1 MSVVAAKEL
10 EDDAKKYAS
19 EAIRLDSQGAHG
31 MAIQMYQKAISTLVK
46 LVHLYP
52 DYRLN
57 RQYTERAMAYQ
68 ERVKA
73 IQAAHGLI
81 PQDQAPEIEWTPQPT
96 QGNGNGGVN
105 GGGMATNASQN
116 SVKGPQVVQQLKAT
130 FSELVVTEKPEVKW
144 DDVIGL
150 EDCKMAIRES
160 IVFPFLRP
168 DLFKLGWPRGILLYG
183 PPGCFDEKTE
193 ILTKQGWKKHTE
205 LADDEVIATLNPATG
220 ELEYHAIER
229 KIQYHYE
236 GKMYHLESTQV
247 SMMVTP
253 DHNLWVG
260 KRTGPGKVKYRFAHP
275 SEVFVG
281 NGSRLHPY
289 YKKDAKWH
297 GENVEHLIL
306 PQRTSGSGPRHQ
318 AIRIPMSEWA
328 PFFGLWLAEGYTA
341 YREGNYHVGIRN
353 LDRDILRFAYDSFKK
368 WGLNPHY
375 SSDGRVTVLNKQL
388 YELLHP
394 IGNKY
399 NKYIPDE
406 MKNLTSSLLRE
417 IIEYFARGDGTHDDP
432 NAEVGETRVRCQT
445 SSPRLRDDLM
455 EISLK
460 AGFECNYEAHL
471 LPGSTSVIVGA
482 DGSERTITRTTTNYR
497 LRILSRRGE
506 TRVDKPKVEEWAN
519 YSGTVWDVTVPN
531 HILYERRNGK
541 PVWSGNCGKTM
552 IAAATASE
560 IDGYFISVDAASI
573 MSKWLGEGEK
583 NVSKLFNN
591 ARKML
596 ADNKPVIVFVDEID
610 SLLGTRGQ
618 EVGGEVRVR
627 DQFLKETD
635 GISDKG
641 KNLHMYV
648 IGATN
653 KPWSLDQPFI
663 RRFPKRIHIPLPD
676 TEARMAQFRLY
687 TAPLTL
693 AEDVSLEALG
703 KLSEGYS
710 GSDIKDICQGV
721 QLRVVRELFK
731 SGAALDRDT
740 NTRPINL
747 ADFKEIMRT
756 RKPSVSPQAVRAY
769 TDWSNSFNAL

>member
-31 MAIQMYQKAISTLVK
+31 MAIQMYQKAISTLVQ

-57 RQYTERAMAYQ
+57 KQYTERAMAYQ

-81 PQDQAPEIEWTPQPT
+81 PRDEPAEMDWSLP
-96 QGNGNGGVN
+96 NSAGNGGGN
-105 GGGMATNASQN
+105 GAASAANQN
-116 SVKGPQVVQQLKAT
+116 SPKGPQVVQQLKAS
-130 FSELVVTEKPEVKW
+130 FSELVVTEKPNVKW

-150 EDCKMAIRES
+150 EDCKQAIRES

-183 PPGCFDEKTE
+183 PPG
-193 ILTKQGWKKHTE
+193 
-205 LADDEVIATLNPATG
+205 
-220 ELEYHAIER
+220 
-229 KIQYHYE
+229 
-236 GKMYHLESTQV
+236 
-247 SMMVTP
+247 
-253 DHNLWVG
+253 
-260 KRTGPGKVKYRFAHP
+260 
-275 SEVFVG
+275 
-281 NGSRLHPY
+281 
-289 YKKDAKWH
+289 
-297 GENVEHLIL
+297 
-306 PQRTSGSGPRHQ
+306 
-318 AIRIPMSEWA
+318 
-328 PFFGLWLAEGYTA
+328 
-341 YREGNYHVGIRN
+341 
-353 LDRDILRFAYDSFKK
+353 
-368 WGLNPHY
+368 
-375 SSDGRVTVLNKQL
+375 
-388 YELLHP
+388 
-394 IGNKY
+394 
-399 NKYIPDE
+399 
-406 MKNLTSSLLRE
+406 
-417 IIEYFARGDGTHDDP
+417 
-432 NAEVGETRVRCQT
+432 
-445 SSPRLRDDLM
+445 
-455 EISLK
+455 
-460 AGFECNYEAHL
+460 
-471 LPGSTSVIVGA
+471 
-482 DGSERTITRTTTNYR
+482 
-497 LRILSRRGE
+497 
-506 TRVDKPKVEEWAN
+506 
-519 YSGTVWDVTVPN
+519 
-531 HILYERRNGK
+531 
-541 PVWSGNCGKTM
+541 CGKTM

-583 NVSKLFNN
+583 NVAKLFNN

-635 GISDKG
+635 GLNDKG
-641 KNLHMYV
+641 KQLHLYV

-663 RRFPKRIHIPLPD
+663 RRFPKRILIPLPD
-676 TEARMAQFRLY
+676 NDARMAQFRLY

-693 AEDVSLEALG
+693 AEDVNLEALS

-731 SGAALDRDT
+731 SGNALDKGT
-740 NTRPINL
+740 TTRPITV

-756 RKPSVSPQAVRAY
+756 RRPSVSPDMIRAY
-769 TDWSNSFNAL
+769 SQWASNYNAL

>member
-57 RQYTERAMAYQ
+57 KQYTERAMAYQ

-73 IQAAHGLI
+73 IQAAHGLL
-81 PQDQAPEIEWTPQPT
+81 PQDQATESDWSPQPT
-96 QGNGNGGVN
+96 QGNG
-105 GGGMATNASQN
+105 GMAGTSGATNASQN
-116 SVKGPQVVQQLKAT
+116 SPKGPQVVQQLKAS
-130 FSELVVTEKPEVKW
+130 FSELVVTEKPDVKW

-160 IVFPFLRP
+160 IVFPYLRP

-183 PPGCFDEKTE
+183 PPGC
-193 ILTKQGWKKHTE
+193 
-205 LADDEVIATLNPATG
+205 
-220 ELEYHAIER
+220 
-229 KIQYHYE
+229 
-236 GKMYHLESTQV
+236 
-247 SMMVTP
+247 
-253 DHNLWVG
+253 
-260 KRTGPGKVKYRFAHP
+260 
-275 SEVFVG
+275 
-281 NGSRLHPY
+281 
-289 YKKDAKWH
+289 
-297 GENVEHLIL
+297 
-306 PQRTSGSGPRHQ
+306 
-318 AIRIPMSEWA
+318 
-328 PFFGLWLAEGYTA
+328 
-341 YREGNYHVGIRN
+341 
-353 LDRDILRFAYDSFKK
+353 
-368 WGLNPHY
+368 
-375 SSDGRVTVLNKQL
+375 
-388 YELLHP
+388 
-394 IGNKY
+394 
-399 NKYIPDE
+399 
-406 MKNLTSSLLRE
+406 
-417 IIEYFARGDGTHDDP
+417 
-432 NAEVGETRVRCQT
+432 
-445 SSPRLRDDLM
+445 
-455 EISLK
+455 
-460 AGFECNYEAHL
+460 
-471 LPGSTSVIVGA
+471 
-482 DGSERTITRTTTNYR
+482 
-497 LRILSRRGE
+497 
-506 TRVDKPKVEEWAN
+506 
-519 YSGTVWDVTVPN
+519 
-531 HILYERRNGK
+531 
-541 PVWSGNCGKTM
+541 GKTM
-552 IAAATASE
+552 IAAATAAE

-583 NVSKLFNN
+583 NVAKLFSN

-635 GISDKG
+635 GINDKG

-663 RRFPKRIHIPLPD
+663 RRFPKRILVPLPE
-676 TEARMAQFRLY
+676 TEARMSQFKMY

-693 AEDVSLEALG
+693 ADDVEPATLAR
-703 KLSEGYS
+703 LSEGYS

-731 SGAALDRDT
+731 SGNALDKDST
-740 NTRPINL
+740 TRPITIT
-747 ADFKEIMRT
+747 DFKEIMRA

-769 TDWSNSFNAL
+769 TDWSNSFSAL

>member
-1 MSVVAAKEL
+1 VVAAKEL

-57 RQYTERAMAYQ
+57 KQYTERAMAYQ

-73 IQAAHGLI
+73 IQAAHGLL
-81 PQDQAPEIEWTPQPT
+81 PPDSSQEPGWTPGTVVGKPGSGAPPT
-96 QGNGNGGVN
+96 
-105 GGGMATNASQN
+105 SSPN
-116 SVKGPQVVQQLKAT
+116 SPAGPQVVQQLKAS
-130 FSELVVTEKPEVKW
+130 FNELVVTEKPDVKW

-150 EDCKMAIRES
+150 EDCKQAIRES
-160 IVFPFLRP
+160 IVFPYLRP

-183 PPGCFDEKTE
+183 PPGCFDEQTE
-193 ILTKQGWKKHTE
+193 ILTKRGWKKYTE
-205 LADDEVIATLNPATG
+205 LADDEVVATLNPGTN
-220 ELEYHAIER
+220 ELEYHPIVR

-236 GKMYHLESTQV
+236 GKMYRLESTQV
-247 SMMVTP
+247 SLMVTP
-253 DHNLWVG
+253 DHQLWVG
-260 KRTGPGKVKYRFAHP
+260 KKAQQGKVKYDFAHP
-275 SEVFVG
+275 GDVFG
-281 NGSRLHPY
+281 RSNGGTYPY
-289 YKKDAKWH
+289 YKKDAKWR
-297 GENVEHLIL
+297 GIDREFVLL
-306 PQRTSGSGPRHQ
+306 PQRESGSGPKHEE
-318 AIRIPMSEWA
+318 IRIPMSEWA

-341 YREGNYHVGIRN
+341 YWGGNYHVGIRN
-353 LDRDILRFAYDSFKK
+353 LDQDLLDFAYDSLKK

-388 YELLHP
+388 YELLRP
-394 IGNKY
+394 IGDKY
-399 NKYIPDE
+399 TKYIPDE
-406 MKNLTSSLLRE
+406 IKDLSPALLRS
-417 IIEYFARGDGTHDDP
+417 ILEYYARGDGTHEVDE
-432 NAEVGETRVRCQT
+432 AEVGATRVRCQT

-455 EISLK
+455 EITLK
-460 AGFECNYEAHL
+460 AGMACNYVVHTDA
-471 LPGSTSVIVGA
+471 GSTAAIVGA
-482 DGSERTITRTTTNYR
+482 DGKERTITRTTANYR
-497 LRILSRRGE
+497 LSILYRRGE
-506 TRVDKPKVEEWAN
+506 TRVDKPSIEQWED
-519 YSGTVWDVTVPN
+519 YSGMVWDVTVQN
-531 HILYERRNGK
+531 HVIYVRRNGK
-541 PVWSGNCGKTM
+541 AVWSGNCGKTM
-552 IAAATASE
+552 VAAATAAE

-583 NVSKLFNN
+583 NVAKLFAN

-596 ADNKPVIVFVDEID
+596 GDNKPVIVFVDEID

-635 GISDKG
+635 GINDKG
-641 KNLHMYV
+641 KNLHLYV

-653 KPWSLDQPFI
+653 KPWSLDPPFL
-663 RRFPKRIHIPLPD
+663 RRFSKRILVPLPD
-676 TEARMAQFRLY
+676 NDARMAQFKLY

-693 AEDVSLEALG
+693 AEDVELPTLA

-731 SGAALDRDT
+731 SGNALDKESSP
-740 NTRPINL
+740 RPIDL
-747 ADFKEIMRT
+747 SDFKEIMRT
-756 RKPSVSPQAVRAY
+756 RKPSVSPDMLRAY
-769 TDWSNSFNAL
+769 QQWTNNFSAL

>member
-31 MAIQMYQKAISTLVK
+31 MAIQMYQKAISTLVQ

-57 RQYTERAMAYQ
+57 KQYTERAMAYQ

-81 PQDQAPEIEWTPQPT
+81 PKDEPAEMDWNLPT
-96 QGNGNGGVN
+96 NAGNGGGN
-105 GGGMATNASQN
+105 GGGSTTNQN
-116 SVKGPQVVQQLKAT
+116 SPKGPQVVQQLKAS
-130 FSELVVTEKPEVKW
+130 FSELVVTEKPDVKW

-150 EDCKMAIRES
+150 EDCKQAIRES

-183 PPGCFDEKTE
+183 PPG
-193 ILTKQGWKKHTE
+193 
-205 LADDEVIATLNPATG
+205 
-220 ELEYHAIER
+220 
-229 KIQYHYE
+229 
-236 GKMYHLESTQV
+236 
-247 SMMVTP
+247 
-253 DHNLWVG
+253 
-260 KRTGPGKVKYRFAHP
+260 
-275 SEVFVG
+275 
-281 NGSRLHPY
+281 
-289 YKKDAKWH
+289 
-297 GENVEHLIL
+297 
-306 PQRTSGSGPRHQ
+306 
-318 AIRIPMSEWA
+318 
-328 PFFGLWLAEGYTA
+328 
-341 YREGNYHVGIRN
+341 
-353 LDRDILRFAYDSFKK
+353 
-368 WGLNPHY
+368 
-375 SSDGRVTVLNKQL
+375 
-388 YELLHP
+388 
-394 IGNKY
+394 
-399 NKYIPDE
+399 
-406 MKNLTSSLLRE
+406 
-417 IIEYFARGDGTHDDP
+417 
-432 NAEVGETRVRCQT
+432 
-445 SSPRLRDDLM
+445 
-455 EISLK
+455 
-460 AGFECNYEAHL
+460 
-471 LPGSTSVIVGA
+471 
-482 DGSERTITRTTTNYR
+482 
-497 LRILSRRGE
+497 
-506 TRVDKPKVEEWAN
+506 
-519 YSGTVWDVTVPN
+519 
-531 HILYERRNGK
+531 
-541 PVWSGNCGKTM
+541 CGKTM

-583 NVSKLFNN
+583 NVAKLFNN

-635 GISDKG
+635 GLNDKG
-641 KNLHMYV
+641 KQLHLYV

-663 RRFPKRIHIPLPD
+663 RRFPKRILIPLPD
-676 TEARMAQFRLY
+676 NDARMAQFRLY

-693 AEDVSLEALG
+693 ADDVSLETLA

-731 SGAALDRDT
+731 SGNALDKGT
-740 NTRPINL
+740 TTRPITV

-756 RKPSVSPQAVRAY
+756 RRPSVSPDMARAY
-769 TDWSNSFNAL
+769 AQWSEQFKAV

>member
-31 MAIQMYQKAISTLVK
+31 MAIQMYQKAISTLVQ

-57 RQYTERAMAYQ
+57 KQYTERAMAYQ

-81 PQDQAPEIEWTPQPT
+81 PRDEPSEMDWSLPT
-96 QGNGNGGVN
+96 RPGNGGGN
-105 GGGMATNASQN
+105 GGASAANQ
-116 SVKGPQVVQQLKAT
+116 SPQKGPQVVQQLKAS
-130 FSELVVTEKPEVKW
+130 FSELVVTEKPDVKW

-150 EDCKMAIRES
+150 DDCKQAIRES

-183 PPGCFDEKTE
+183 PPG
-193 ILTKQGWKKHTE
+193 
-205 LADDEVIATLNPATG
+205 
-220 ELEYHAIER
+220 
-229 KIQYHYE
+229 
-236 GKMYHLESTQV
+236 
-247 SMMVTP
+247 
-253 DHNLWVG
+253 
-260 KRTGPGKVKYRFAHP
+260 
-275 SEVFVG
+275 
-281 NGSRLHPY
+281 
-289 YKKDAKWH
+289 
-297 GENVEHLIL
+297 
-306 PQRTSGSGPRHQ
+306 
-318 AIRIPMSEWA
+318 
-328 PFFGLWLAEGYTA
+328 
-341 YREGNYHVGIRN
+341 
-353 LDRDILRFAYDSFKK
+353 
-368 WGLNPHY
+368 
-375 SSDGRVTVLNKQL
+375 
-388 YELLHP
+388 
-394 IGNKY
+394 
-399 NKYIPDE
+399 
-406 MKNLTSSLLRE
+406 
-417 IIEYFARGDGTHDDP
+417 
-432 NAEVGETRVRCQT
+432 
-445 SSPRLRDDLM
+445 
-455 EISLK
+455 
-460 AGFECNYEAHL
+460 
-471 LPGSTSVIVGA
+471 
-482 DGSERTITRTTTNYR
+482 
-497 LRILSRRGE
+497 
-506 TRVDKPKVEEWAN
+506 
-519 YSGTVWDVTVPN
+519 
-531 HILYERRNGK
+531 
-541 PVWSGNCGKTM
+541 CGKTM

-583 NVSKLFNN
+583 NVAKLFNN

-635 GISDKG
+635 GLNDKG
-641 KNLHMYV
+641 KQLHLYV

-653 KPWSLDQPFI
+653 KPWSLDPPFL
-663 RRFPKRIHIPLPD
+663 RRFSKRILIPLPD
-676 TEARMAQFRLY
+676 TDARMAQFRLY

-693 AEDVSLEALG
+693 AEDVGLEMLA

-731 SGAALDRDT
+731 SGNALDKGT
-740 NTRPINL
+740 TTRPITV

-756 RKPSVSPQAVRAY
+756 RRPSVSPDMIRAY
-769 TDWSNSFNAL
+769 GQWASNYNAL

>member
-57 RQYTERAMAYQ
+57 KQYTERAMAYQ

-73 IQAAHGLI
+73 IQLAHGLL
-81 PQDQAPEIEWTPQPT
+81 PQDEAPEMDWTPPAT
-96 QGNGNGGVN
+96 GGAPAGGGNGA
-105 GGGMATNASQN
+105 ATSNSPNSQ
-116 SVKGPQVVQQLKAT
+116 KGPQVVQQLKAS
-130 FSELVVTEKPEVKW
+130 FAELVVTEKPDVKW

-150 EDCKMAIRES
+150 EDCKQAIRES

-183 PPGCFDEKTE
+183 PPG
-193 ILTKQGWKKHTE
+193 
-205 LADDEVIATLNPATG
+205 
-220 ELEYHAIER
+220 
-229 KIQYHYE
+229 
-236 GKMYHLESTQV
+236 
-247 SMMVTP
+247 
-253 DHNLWVG
+253 
-260 KRTGPGKVKYRFAHP
+260 
-275 SEVFVG
+275 
-281 NGSRLHPY
+281 
-289 YKKDAKWH
+289 
-297 GENVEHLIL
+297 
-306 PQRTSGSGPRHQ
+306 
-318 AIRIPMSEWA
+318 
-328 PFFGLWLAEGYTA
+328 
-341 YREGNYHVGIRN
+341 
-353 LDRDILRFAYDSFKK
+353 
-368 WGLNPHY
+368 
-375 SSDGRVTVLNKQL
+375 
-388 YELLHP
+388 
-394 IGNKY
+394 
-399 NKYIPDE
+399 
-406 MKNLTSSLLRE
+406 
-417 IIEYFARGDGTHDDP
+417 
-432 NAEVGETRVRCQT
+432 
-445 SSPRLRDDLM
+445 
-455 EISLK
+455 
-460 AGFECNYEAHL
+460 
-471 LPGSTSVIVGA
+471 
-482 DGSERTITRTTTNYR
+482 
-497 LRILSRRGE
+497 
-506 TRVDKPKVEEWAN
+506 
-519 YSGTVWDVTVPN
+519 
-531 HILYERRNGK
+531 
-541 PVWSGNCGKTM
+541 CGKTM

-583 NVSKLFNN
+583 NVAKLFNN

-596 ADNKPVIVFVDEID
+596 SDNKPVIVFVDEID

-635 GISDKG
+635 GLNDKG
-641 KNLHMYV
+641 KQLHLYV

-653 KPWSLDQPFI
+653 KPWSLDPPFL
-663 RRFPKRIHIPLPD
+663 RRFSKRILIPLPD

-693 AEDVSLEALG
+693 AEDVSLETLA

-731 SGAALDRDT
+731 SGNALDKET
-740 NTRPINL
+740 STRPITV

-756 RKPSVSPQAVRAY
+756 RKPSVSPDAVRAY
-769 TDWSNSFNAL
+769 GQWANSFNAL